1 MMNIINSKKKC
12 VCVLDFIW
20 DCDWYLWIKWIFNQL
35 FDREKKITCMFDFS
49 WNNRAERERETRQRK
64 FKPVELETRAHACH
78 RRCKMFLEKNGGKR
92 EKKKIKGEIGNN
104 CASSM
109 WKLELM
115 TTIQCFETHH
125 CMAGWCKNSSTWIWT
140 VLVFYKN
147 YIVGLKKLSWFDD
160 LIYDV
165 IIKLFF

>member
-1 MMNIINSKKKC
+1 
-12 VCVLDFIW
+12 VCV
-20 DCDWYLWIKWIFNQL
+20 YWISFEIVIDIYELNGSLISCLIVK
-35 FDREKKITCMFDFS
+35 KKITCMFDFS
-49 WNNRAERERETRQRK
+49 WNNRAERERERETRQRK
-64 FKPVELETRAHACH
+64 FKPVELETRAHACQ
-78 RRCKMFLEKNGGKR
+78 RLCKMFLEKNGGKR
-92 EKKKIKGEIGNN
+92 EKKIKGEIGNN

-140 VLVFYKN
+140 VLVLKKN

-165 IIKLFF
+165 IIKLIF

>member
-1 MMNIINSKKKC
+1 M
-12 VCVLDFIW
+12 CVLDFIW

-92 EKKKIKGEIGNN
+92 EKKKSRARLETIVLPACENLN
-104 CASSM
+104 WWQRSSVL
-109 WKLELM
+109 KLI
-115 TTIQCFETHH
+115 TAWQVDVRTHRHGSGPCWFFTKTI
-125 CMAGWCKNSSTWIWT
+125 
-140 VLVFYKN
+140 
-147 YIVGLKKLSWFDD
+147 
-160 LIYDV
+160 
-165 IIKLFF
+165 